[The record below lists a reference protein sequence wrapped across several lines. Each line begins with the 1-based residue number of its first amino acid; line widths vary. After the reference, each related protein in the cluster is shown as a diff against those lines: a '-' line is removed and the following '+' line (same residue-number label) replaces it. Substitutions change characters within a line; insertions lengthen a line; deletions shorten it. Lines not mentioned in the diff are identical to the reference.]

1 MLQVLKSL
9 VNYLLLFNFWFLSV
23 SALVMTIGLLKN
35 CGYIFLIKFNEESLI
50 EVKIESEY
58 ASQTQSL
65 KRCIW

>member
-65 KRCIW
+65 KRCI